1 MKYFNIQVLNDSIAF
16 IRNSSLTQ
24 EHVTGRAA
32 LNLARFYFPVRNYSV
47 NAEQIQSFTNKR
59 PDFTVE
65 KYVPRNHLLNRFM
78 PHCFI
83 EVKSLVNRNI
93 QNIVEE
99 LHDTVIVAID
109 DIGNLTG
116 NFPTFMIG
124 IKGTK
129 IAFYTY
135 HSFSSLL
142 DDYGI
147 PNYKGFIPLNYL
159 IPEKKF
165 MSINSEFALKD
176 NLYGRYLRNMNFET
190 DSRILNQIGVIPT
203 SKIRHPHVF
212 DLEDVNHRNHIHM
225 MFSYVLDNTPNIF
238 V

>member
-32 LNLARFYFPVRNYSV
+32 LNLSRFYFPVTTYSV

-65 KYVPRNHLLNRFM
+65 KHVPGNLLLNRFM

-83 EVKSLVNRNI
+83 EVKSLVNSNI
-93 QNIVEE
+93 QNIVEQ

-116 NFPTFMIG
+116 NFSTFMIG

-135 HSFSSLL
+135 HSLSSLL

-159 IPEKKF
+159 IPKDKF
-165 MSINSEFALKD
+165 ISINSEFALKD
-176 NLYGRYLRNMNFET
+176 SLYQRYLRNMNF
-190 DSRILNQIGVIPT
+190 
-203 SKIRHPHVF
+203 
-212 DLEDVNHRNHIHM
+212 
-225 MFSYVLDNTPNIF
+225 
-238 V
+238 